1 MVFLWAKI
9 ESRLPFLIPRHPL
22 LGKGIYQATLHFQ
35 GAPPSAQ
42 VTMLIMVAGVTVF
55 AEGLAG
61 NVQKAVSVELP
72 GNRGKGDT
80 WRIIPVSNWLITM
93 VSKSPK

>member
-22 LGKGIYQATLHFQ
+22 LVKGIYQATLHL
-35 GAPPSAQ
+35 AQ

-72 GNRGKGDT
+72 GKRGKGD
-80 WRIIPVSNWLITM
+80 ILPGI
-93 VSKSPK
+93 